1 MINAPLSAVSSQLL
15 TRREAARLLRVSVV
29 TLGRWTRSRKMN
41 LPHARIGGRVLY
53 PAAGLA
59 AFIRR
64 QTSEPELIDS
74 VR

>member
-1 MINAPLSAVSSQLL
+1 MINAPSAVSSQLL
-15 TRREAARLLRVSVV
+15 TRREAAELLRVSVV
-29 TLGRWTRSRKMN
+29 TLGRWTRSQRMM

-59 AFIRR
+59 AFVHRQIR
-64 QTSEPELIDS
+64 EPELLDS